1 MVWHGISHRNDMFSC
16 TSRRSIALCESGSA
30 EMRRGK
36 ISHCVDLTTALWGSR
51 SECHEVSEARYS
63 NSHLVVVGN
72 CPLLFVRSVLVHP
85 LPMYYC
91 ATHKRET
98 QAHTCSGHWGRG
110 GGGGNGQLLTAGLLL
125 RTLEVVAEVGHGH
138 LLNMVVSQEN

>member
-1 MVWHGISHRNDMFSC
+1 MFSS
-16 TSRRSIALCESGSA
+16 TSSHSLTFYESGSA
-30 EMRRGK
+30 QMRRGK
-36 ISHCVDLTTALWGSR
+36 YHIVWTS
-51 SECHEVSEARYS
+51 
-63 NSHLVVVGN
+63 
-72 CPLLFVRSVLVHP
+72 PLLYGEAVQNVTRSQRRDTQTHTWSWWGTARSSLYAVYLYSILVPP

-91 ATHKRET
+91 ATLKRDT

-125 RTLEVVAEVGHGH
+125 RTVEVVAEVGHGH